1 MNALSNLQQQV
12 IGRLTEADTTVPSL
26 VPAQGSV
33 NWITE
38 DIGDFGNIIA
48 RTTGSVGIIGI
59 VVTPGGGKLFSLGCY
74 PISFRCP
81 IEVQIQENVTVNRGS
96 AGTQISALDLLQFVF
111 RRLHLWSPT
120 DQRINRIEL
129 DEVPYLLVSE
139 TPILT
144 YNVRLSAPISIQ

>member
-1 MNALSNLQQQV
+1 MNALTTLQQDV
-12 IGRLTEADTTVPSL
+12 IGRLTATDTQVPSL
-26 VPAQGSV
+26 VPAQGTI

-38 DIGDFGNIIA
+38 DIGDFANIIG
-48 RTTGSVGIIGI
+48 RTVGTLGIIGI
-59 VVTPGGGKLFSLGCY
+59 VVTPGGGKLFSMGCY

-81 IEVQIQENVTVNRGS
+81 IEVQIQENVTINRGS
-96 AGTQISALDLLQFVF
+96 GTQIPSLDLLQFVM
-111 RRLHLWSPT
+111 RRLHMWSPS

-144 YNVRLSAPISIQ
+144 YNVRFSAPLTIQ